1 MNGTDSRG
9 PQLLRGA
16 LVSIDTVVPIPKLV
30 VFQYNP
36 DSVTRELT
44 VRTPPEGG
52 TRLAATRLAGAPL
65 EKISMDVEIDAAD
78 QLANS
83 DPTTMALGI
92 YPQLSTLE
100 MLIYPTSASVIA
112 NAVLLALGT
121 IELLPPTA
129 PLTLLVWGIKRIVPV
144 RLDGLTIT
152 ETMHDTSL
160 NPIRAQAALRL
171 NVLSYEDLSI
181 TNPGYYIFL
190 AHQVMKESMALLNTV
205 NNTAAVLGA
214 GVSLI

>member
-1 MNGTDSRG
+1 
-9 PQLLRGA
+9 
-16 LVSIDTVVPIPKLV
+16 
-30 VFQYNP
+30 
-36 DSVTRELT
+36 
-44 VRTPPEGG
+44 
-52 TRLAATRLAGAPL
+52 
-65 EKISMDVEIDAAD
+65 
-78 QLANS
+78 
-83 DPTTMALGI
+83 
-92 YPQLSTLE
+92 
-100 MLIYPTSASVIA
+100 VIA

-129 PLTLLVWGIKRIVPV
+129 PLTMLVWGIKRIVPV

-214 GVSLI
+214 GISLI